1 MKTLDEVIK
10 AMEYCTGFDF
20 VRCQDCPSYS
30 EPDCGIQDDALHYL
44 KELRDMTDIPME
56 YFESGGTSQKLRNTS
71 QITCPKCHSEFVIL
85 PESNNALTWDELKA
99 MEGKPVWVEYNLHI
113 GNKDFRDKSKRW
125 CIGREFK
132 PWHDTEIIITENGF
146 VLSKN
151 EQIKCWQAYRKERS

>member
-1 MKTLDEVIK
+1 MKHLLIKKICNKVLSDTSLVELKNRSNDCNEIDVLEWLKGYRAHIELDK
-10 AMEYCTGFDF
+10 
-20 VRCQDCPSYS
+20 
-30 EPDCGIQDDALHYL
+30 
-44 KELRDMTDIPME
+44 LRDKYSD
-56 YFESGGTSQKLRNTS
+56 TS

-85 PESNNALTWDELKA
+85 PDTNTPLTWDELKT

-113 GNKDFRDKSKRW
+113 GNKDFRDNSKRW
-125 CIGREFK
+125 CIVREFK

>member
-1 MKTLDEVIK
+1 MVTLDDVI
-10 AMEYCTGFDF
+10 AYFDNQTQQRH
-20 VRCQDCPSYS
+20 VYLTEDAEDIYN
-30 EPDCGIQDDALHYL
+30 DALHYL
-44 KELRDMTDIPME
+44 KYLQKYYEMCE
-56 YFESGGTSQKLRNTS
+56 TSQKLRNTS

-85 PESNNALTWDELKA
+85 PESNNALTWDELQT
-99 MEGKPVWVEYNLHI
+99 MEEKPVWVEYNLHI

>member
-1 MKTLDEVIK
+1 MRTLDEVIEI
-10 AMEYCTGFDF
+10 ASDWTNGFDEMSIEKQMLYYLKMF
-20 VRCQDCPSYS
+20 RSDMQMYS
-30 EPDCGIQDDALHYL
+30 ENQKYWEDELKLKIKDFGDAKERYIKRL
-44 KELRDMTDIPME
+44 KELDI
-56 YFESGGTSQKLRNTS
+56 GTLNDPLSW
-71 QITCPKCHSEFVIL
+71 SEL
-85 PESNNALTWDELKA
+85 QH

-125 CIGREFK
+125 CIVREFK

>member
-1 MKTLDEVIK
+1 MRTLDETIK
-10 AMEYCTGFDF
+10 NFEICRKARLNLIRCDGCTYAIGDNDF
-20 VRCQDCPSYS
+20 CIDCN
-30 EPDCGIQDDALHYL
+30 EIDVLEWL
-44 KELRDMTDIPME
+44 KGYRAHIELDKLRDKYSD
-56 YFESGGTSQKLRNTS
+56 TS

-85 PESNNALTWDELKA
+85 PDTNTPLTWDELKT

-113 GNKDFRDKSKRW
+113 GNKDFRDNSKRW
-125 CIGREFK
+125 CIVREFK